1 MWPANSRNSKATINT
16 AVLKLMFCEVQNT
29 STHRPKNLHLHPTA
43 SLSTRPYSP
52 DIDHQYN
59 QTFLYCTVL

>member
-1 MWPANSRNSKATINT
+1 
-16 AVLKLMFCEVQNT
+16 MFCEVQNT

-52 DIDHQYN
+52 RHRSSIQPRH
-59 QTFLYCTVL
+59 FLYCTVL